1 MSKQLDIS
9 VVVPLY
15 NEEESLAELIA
26 WIDRVA
32 VQHTLSYEVIMIDDG
47 SSDNS
52 WAEVERLKEH
62 YPAIKGIRFSRNY
75 GKSAALYCGFAEAEG
90 EVVFTM
96 DADLQDS
103 PDEIPEMRR
112 MILEDG
118 YDLVSGWK
126 RKRYD
131 PAGKRLPSKFFN
143 FTARIVSGIKLHDFN
158 CGLKA
163 YRRRVVKSIEVYG
176 EMHRYIPILAKH
188 AGFRKIGEKVV
199 HHRERKYGISKF
211 GMERMVK
218 GYLDLITVS
227 FMSHFGR
234 SPMYFFGSLGTIMFL
249 LGGGTAVW
257 VIAAKL
263 WKQMQGLPLRA
274 VTDQPLFFV
283 AILAV
288 ILGVQLFLA
297 GFLGELINRRSSDRN
312 TYLIDKK
319 IK

>member
-15 NEEESLAELIA
+15 NEEESLAELIV
-26 WIDRVA
+26 WIDRIA

-199 HHRERKYGISKF
+199 HHRERKYGVSKF

-257 VIAAKL
+257 IIAAKL

>member
-1 MSKQLDIS
+1 MNKRLDIS

-15 NEEESLAELIA
+15 NEEESLQELVA
-26 WIDRVA
+26 WIDRV
-32 VQHTLSYEVIMIDDG
+32 VTENSLSYEVIMIDDG
-47 SSDNS
+47 SSDGS
-52 WAEVERLKEH
+52 WAEVERLKKH
-62 YPAIKGIRFSRNY
+62 YPAIKGIRFARNY
-75 GKSAALYCGFAEAEG
+75 GKSAALYCGFEEAEG

-103 PDEIPEMRR
+103 PNEIPEMRR

-126 RKRYD
+126 KKRYD
-131 PAGKRLPSKFFN
+131 PAGKRFPSKFFN
-143 FTARIVSGIKLHDFN
+143 LTARIVSGIKLHDFN

-163 YRRRVVKSIEVYG
+163 YRRRVIKSIEVYG

-188 AGFRKIGEKVV
+188 AGYKKIGEKVV
-199 HHRERKYGISKF
+199 QHQERKYGVSKF

-249 LGGGTAVW
+249 LGGFTTIW

-263 WKQMQGLPLRA
+263 YKQAMGLPLRA

-283 AILAV
+283 AILTV

-312 TYLIDKK
+312 SYLIDKK